1 MNALGKGQPEES
13 LSSAFDESSVNP
25 SRANLPPL
33 EQIRDAEMSVARH
46 VAAAREAARTL
57 IETAQRQA
65 DDLKREAEQSGRLE
79 GQAQYADAVARAK
92 EAAAQILAQ
101 AQRQVEQLRG
111 QAERDRDSLVSTILE
126 VVAGA
131 REETP

>member
-33 EQIRDAEMSVARH
+33 EQIRDAEMAVARR

-79 GQAQYADAVARAK
+79 GQAQYAHAIASAKDAAV
-92 EAAAQILAQ
+92 QILAQ
-101 AQRQVEQLRG
+101 AQRQADELRG
-111 QAERDRDSLVSTILE
+111 QFEHDRDSLVSTVWE

-131 REETP
+131 GEEMP